1 MAAPPE
7 GNVRLGEGWDE
18 DDVLEPQPLEVI
30 APDVKS
36 KKRNPAP
43 GVRVVGRRIY
53 DPENG
58 KTCHQVS

>member
-7 GNVRLGEGWDE
+7 GNARFGEGTA
-18 DDVLEPQPLEVI
+18 DVLEPQPLEVI
-30 APDVKS
+30 APEVKA

>member
-1 MAAPPE
+1 MAASPKRS
-7 GNVRLGEGWDE
+7 G
-18 DDVLEPQPLEVI
+18 LESLAAVVEPRPLEVI
-30 APDVKS
+30 LPEAKA